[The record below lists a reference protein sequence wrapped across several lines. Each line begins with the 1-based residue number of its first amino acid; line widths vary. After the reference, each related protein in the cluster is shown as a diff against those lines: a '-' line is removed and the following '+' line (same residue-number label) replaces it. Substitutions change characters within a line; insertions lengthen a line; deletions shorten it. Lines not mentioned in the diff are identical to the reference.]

1 VTSES
6 YLKIFK
12 NKLKN
17 LSIKHTSKIMLYES
31 ISYGNNKNI
40 LPSSVVVVVISL
52 VVVGTSDVSVV
63 GEGSVWNE
71 RIFIGQKT
79 DLRSI
84 FENVTVILTK

>member
-1 VTSES
+1 
-6 YLKIFK
+6 
-12 NKLKN
+12 
-17 LSIKHTSKIMLYES
+17 MLYES

-52 VVVGTSDVSVV
+52 VEVGTSDVSVV

-84 FENVTVILTK
+84 FEKSNPQSKCHSYFNQVTFSNL